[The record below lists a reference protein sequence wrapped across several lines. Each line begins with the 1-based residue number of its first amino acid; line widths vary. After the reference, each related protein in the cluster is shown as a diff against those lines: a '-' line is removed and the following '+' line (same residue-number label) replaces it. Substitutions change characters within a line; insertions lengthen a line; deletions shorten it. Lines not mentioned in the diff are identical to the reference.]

1 MTPTPEEILTHRLEA
16 LGRSLATDTGPAPTA
31 LITASRAVANRRI
44 ERWSFAGFSLAA
56 GVLIAM
62 GAVAIWAG
70 INSRPASVL
79 TAPGPMTVTTSP
91 DPAQPNA
98 NTPADQ
104 LATTTTRPTG
114 PHQPSHPRR
123 THHGRPPRSRQR
135 PCRGRPPPGRQPRPQ
150 PLTTRP
156 LTPPP
161 ARASTLPQ

>member
-104 LATTTTRPTG
+104 LATTTTPPTG
-114 PHQPSHPRR
+114 STNLPTHAAPTMGDLRGAVNDPVAGDPRLGGSLAPNR
-123 THHGRPPRSRQR
+123 
-135 PCRGRPPPGRQPRPQ
+135 
-150 PLTTRP
+150 
-156 LTPPP
+156 
-161 ARASTLPQ
+161 